1 MWVTQI
7 ERTRRRVN
15 FNRRRTRSIVRL
27 QRDKLSKNPETL
39 VPAARTLER
48 VTPFRL
54 ALRVE
59 GDKWNAYLAKP
70 DTMQDA
76 MWIGSILLKFV
87 ENNEHRKQTFIA
99 LMRDETRLPKLSR
112 S

>member
-1 MWVTQI
+1 MTSEQ
-7 ERTRRRVN
+7 
-15 FNRRRTRSIVRL
+15 
-27 QRDKLSKNPETL
+27 
-39 VPAARTLER
+39 

-87 ENNEHRKQTFIA
+87 ENNEHRKQIFIA
-99 LMRDETRLPKLSR
+99 LMQDALAEAVEELIGTKPTWDMLPAPEHERTKN
-112 S
+112 